1 MQKKR
6 LLAMSAIAGLMLVA
20 GCSDTSK
27 APAAQR
33 LEVSTTK
40 VISTE
45 LPVYNELP
53 GRVVSPRVA
62 EVRARVTGVIKKQ
75 YFTEGAE
82 VRAGDLLFLIDPE
95 PMQAAYQSA
104 KAALQKAEATLAQSE
119 RTAARYEELVK
130 VGAVSQQDCDE
141 ATSTLAEKRAEVLA
155 AAATLKTAEL
165 NLGYTKVTAPISGR
179 IGKAMVTEGGMVSAS
194 ALTELALIQQLDP
207 IYFDFTQSNA
217 DVLKLRR
224 SITAGRL
231 SGTEKSSTPVTLT
244 LEDASTYE
252 HTGKLLFADISVD
265 ETTGMVMLRAEF
277 DNPERL
283 LLPGSF
289 ARIRVAQAVNKN
301 SLLILQRAV
310 LRNKDGTGRVYVVDD
325 TGKVEQRTITTG
337 SAVGDKWLVE
347 NGLATGETVVVE
359 GVQKVKNGQIVSA
372 IPFETA
378 PVNVNASAKGL

>member
-1 MQKKR
+1 MG
-6 LLAMSAIAGLMLVA
+6 AVAGLMLTF
-20 GCSDTSK
+20 GCSDSGK
-27 APAAQR
+27 NAPAPR

-40 VISTE
+40 VVSME

-75 YFTEGAE
+75 YFTEGTE
-82 VRAGDLLFLIDPE
+82 VHEGDLLFLIDPE
-95 PMQAAYQSA
+95 PMQAAYESA
-104 KAALQKAEATLAQSE
+104 NAALVKAEATLAQSE

-130 VGAVSQQDCDE
+130 VGAVSQQDCDS
-141 ATSTLAEKRAEVLA
+141 ATASLAERRAEVLA
-155 AAATLKTAEL
+155 AKATLRTAEL

-194 ALTELALIQQLDP
+194 ALTQLALVRQLDP

-224 SITAGRL
+224 SIATGKLTNVDDAV
-231 SGTEKSSTPVTLT
+231 SSVTLT

-252 HTGKLLFADISVD
+252 HPGKLLFADISVD

-289 ARIRVAQAVNKN
+289 ARIRVSQAVNKN
-301 SLLILQRAV
+301 SLLVPQRAV
-310 LRNKDGTGRVYVVDD
+310 LRNKDGSGTVYVVDD
-325 TGKVEQRTITTG
+325 TGKVEQRIITTG

-347 NGLATGETVVVE
+347 SGLAADETVVVE
-359 GVQKVKNGQIVSA
+359 GVQKVKNGQVVST
-372 IPFETA
+372 IPFEAA
-378 PVNVNASAKGL
+378 PANVNASAKGR